1 MPEAGVKGSAR
12 GPSPLE
18 EISGVLAYFEGRI
31 VPLEEATVTIAT
43 HALNYGTGCFE
54 GIRAYWDADQGELY
68 ALQLEAHYR
77 RFLNSCRLL
86 RITCPLGLDELV
98 GTTKELLRKGGVRE
112 DAYIRPIAFK
122 ASQVIKVG
130 LSHMRDA
137 FGIYYLPMGDY
148 LPTGGLSLQVSPWQ
162 RISDNAI
169 PSRSKTTGSYV
180 NASLAADGAQAEGY
194 HDAILLG
201 QDGHVSEASGAN
213 IFLVR
218 RGELVTPPLTS
229 DILEGITRDLIL
241 GLAHD
246 LGIPTAVRPVDRTE
260 LYVADEVLLVGTGVQ
275 VAPVTSI
282 DRRPVGDGGIGPVAG
297 KLQDLY
303 FRAVRGKDP
312 AYRSWLTPIHGE
324 GGR

>member
-1 MPEAGVKGSAR
+1 MPETGTRSSAS
-12 GPSPLE
+12 GPSPIE
-18 EISGVLAYFEGRI
+18 EISGVLAYFEGRV
-31 VPLEEATVTIAT
+31 VPLEEATVSIAT
-43 HALNYGTGCFE
+43 HGLNYGTGCFE
-54 GIRAYWDADQGELY
+54 GIRAYWNEEEQELY

-77 RFLNSCRLL
+77 RFLDSCRLL
-86 RITCPLGLDELV
+86 RIDPGKGLDELV
-98 GTTKELLRKGGVRE
+98 AITRDLLRRGDVRT

-130 LSHMRDA
+130 LSHFRDA

-180 NASLAADGAQAEGY
+180 NASLAADGAQALGY

-201 QDGHVSEASGAN
+201 ADGHVSEASGAN

-218 RGELVTPPLTS
+218 KGRLVTPPVTA

-241 GLAHD
+241 GIASD
-246 LGIPTAVRPVDRTE
+246 LGIETDVRIVDRTE
-260 LYVADEVLLVGTGVQ
+260 LYVAEEVLLVGTGVQ

-282 DRRPVGDGGIGPVAG
+282 DRRPVGDGTIGPVARS
-297 KLQDLY
+297 LQETY
-303 FRAVRGKDP
+303 FRAVRGREPK
-312 AYRSWLTPIHGE
+312 YRSWLTPVHG
-324 GGR
+324 RAT